1 MHKFE
6 MKLISIFT
14 IQPADCPAEVS
25 WVPVKTVER
34 KQLFAQ
40 ESYYSWD
47 YPGHLGEAD
56 GIKIN

>member
-6 MKLISIFT
+6 MKLISIFYNVACRLSCRGVLGT
-14 IQPADCPAEVS
+14 S
-25 WVPVKTVER
+25 KTVER